1 MGLPV
6 RVRQASLA
14 PQLRDGGPRAGD
26 GDDSTPSAPSPEVA
40 RSTMTALQRGW
51 ERGRYITGTVTPPPD
66 ATLNTDSSI
75 GESGEQQIDD

>member
-14 PQLRDGGPRAGD
+14 PQLRDGGARPGD
-26 GDDSTPSAPSPEVA
+26 ADADPGAPSPEEV

-51 ERGRYITGTVTPPPD
+51 ERGRNVSGTAAPMPETTPDPD
-66 ATLNTDSSI
+66 
-75 GESGEQQIDD
+75 GESR